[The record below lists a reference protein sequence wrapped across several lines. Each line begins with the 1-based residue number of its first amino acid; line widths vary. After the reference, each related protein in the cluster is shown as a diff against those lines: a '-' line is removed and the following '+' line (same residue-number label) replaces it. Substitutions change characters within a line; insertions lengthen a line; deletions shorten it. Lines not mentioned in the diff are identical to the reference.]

1 MKKLFTLLVAIFCLF
16 VFADVEVYSSVTKKI
31 NANIK
36 TKTVPAGTVLTL
48 KLLNPVN
55 SLSSQLGDQFD
66 LMVIE
71 NVKVDNSIVIPQGS
85 VIRGSLEEV
94 QAAKMLYKGGSVRL
108 YFDHIVSSTGRQ
120 VGVTAGICNNK
131 NITYDGALSTN
142 TTYRNA
148 LSKTANTSK
157 NIITTSTKWAWE
169 KGEDMTVVNGYP
181 KYVFAP
187 LTAIVSTPVAGL
199 YFIGDSV
206 ANIFKKGEDFSMNQ
220 GETIQ
225 LQLIKP
231 IDMPVY

>member
-1 MKKLFTLLVAIFCLF
+1 MKKLFTLFVAILCLF
-16 VFADVEVYSSVTKKI
+16 CFAGVEAHSAISKKI

-48 KLLNPVN
+48 KLLNPVS

-66 LMVIE
+66 LMVAE

-85 VIRGSLEEV
+85 VIRGSLEDV

-120 VGVTAGICNNK
+120 VSVTAGVCNNK
-131 NITYDGALSTN
+131 NVTYDGALSTN
-142 TTYRNA
+142 TTYRDA
-148 LSKTANTSK
+148 LKQTASTSK
-157 NIITTSTKWAWE
+157 NIITTPTKWAWE
-169 KGEDMTVVNGYP
+169 KGEDITIMNGYP

-187 LTAIVSTPVAGL
+187 ITAIVSTPVAGI
-199 YFIGDSV
+199 YFIGDSI
-206 ANIFKKGEDFSMNQ
+206 ANIFKKGENFSMNQ

-225 LQLIKP
+225 VQLIKP

>member
-1 MKKLFTLLVAIFCLF
+1 MKKLFTLLIATIIMFSFTV
-16 VFADVEVYSSVTKKI
+16 VESFSAVSKKI

-48 KLLNPVN
+48 KLLNPVS

-66 LMVIE
+66 LMVME

-85 VIRGSLEEV
+85 VIRGSLEDV
-94 QAAKMLYKGGSVRL
+94 QSAKMLYKGGSVRL

-120 VGVTAGICNNK
+120 VGVTAGVCNNE
-131 NITYDGALSTN
+131 NVTFDGALSTKTN
-142 TTYRNA
+142 YMTA
-148 LSKTANTSK
+148 LTKTADTTK
-157 NIITTSTKWAWE
+157 NIVVTPTKWAWE
-169 KGEDMTVVNGYP
+169 KGEDMLSGYP

-187 LTAIVSTPVAGL
+187 ITAIVSVPVAGI
-199 YFIGDSV
+199 YFIGDSIADV
-206 ANIFKKGEDFSMNQ
+206 FKKGKDFSMNQ

-225 LQLIKP
+225 VQLIKS

>member
-1 MKKLFTLLVAIFCLF
+1 MKKLFTLFVSILCLF
-16 VFADVEVYSSVTKKI
+16 CFVEMEAHSAISKKI

-55 SLSSQLGDQFD
+55 SVSSQLGDQFD
-66 LMVIE
+66 LMVVE
-71 NVKVDNSIVIPQGS
+71 NIKVDNSIVIPQGS
-85 VIRGSLEEV
+85 VIRGSLEDV
-94 QAAKMLYKGGSVRL
+94 QSAKMLYKGGTVRL

-120 VGVTAGICNNK
+120 VPITAGIYNNK

-142 TTYRNA
+142 TSYKDA
-148 LSKTANTSK
+148 LKQTANTSK
-157 NIITTSTKWAWE
+157 NIITTPTKWAWE
-169 KGEDMTVVNGYP
+169 KGEDITAMKGYP

-187 LTAIVSTPVAGL
+187 VTAVVSTPVAGI
-199 YFIGDSV
+199 YFIGDSI
-206 ANIFKKGEDFSMNQ
+206 ADIFKKGKDFNMNQ

-225 LQLIKP
+225 VQLIKP

>member
-16 VFADVEVYSSVTKKI
+16 AFAGVEAYSAVSKKI

-48 KLLNPVN
+48 KLLNPVS

-66 LMVIE
+66 LMVVE

-85 VIRGSLEEV
+85 VIRGSLEDV
-94 QAAKMLYKGGSVRL
+94 QSAKMLYKGGSVRL

-120 VGVTAGICNNK
+120 VSVTAGVCNNK
-131 NITYDGALSTN
+131 NVTYDGALSTN
-142 TTYRNA
+142 TTYRDA

-169 KGEDMTVVNGYP
+169 KGEDITIAKGYP

>member
-1 MKKLFTLLVAIFCLF
+1 MKKLFTLFVAILCMFSF
-16 VFADVEVYSSVTKKI
+16 VGIEAHSAINKKI

-48 KLLNPVN
+48 KLLNPVS

-66 LMVIE
+66 LMVVE

-85 VIRGSLEEV
+85 VIRGSLEDV
-94 QAAKMLYKGGSVRL
+94 QSAKMLYKGGSVRL

-120 VGVTAGICNNK
+120 VGVTAGVCNNK
-131 NITYDGALSTN
+131 NITYDGALSTK
-142 TTYRNA
+142 TTYRDA
-148 LSKTANTSK
+148 LKETANTSK

-187 LTAIVSTPVAGL
+187 LTAIVSTPVAGI

-225 LQLIKP
+225 VQLIKP